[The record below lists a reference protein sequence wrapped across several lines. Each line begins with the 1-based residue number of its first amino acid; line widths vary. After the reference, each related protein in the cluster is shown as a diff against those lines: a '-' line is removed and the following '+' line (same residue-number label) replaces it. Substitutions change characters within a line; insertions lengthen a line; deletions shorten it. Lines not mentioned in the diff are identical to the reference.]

1 MQWLAPGQ
9 MSQVQC
15 TPPLCSARCK
25 PQHRASPDFARQ
37 CGLSERAFTAASTL
51 LPREWVF
58 ELYLGKL
65 CASSTQL
72 IVFRL

>member
-1 MQWLAPGQ
+1 M
-9 MSQVQC
+9 QC

-25 PQHRASPDFARQ
+25 EAHRASADFKKSCQ
-37 CGLSERAFTAASTL
+37 LSEQAFSAAAVV

-65 CASSTQL
+65 CVFLIWLTLHDTLTISTPAAH
-72 IVFRL
+72 R